1 MNKWRF
7 MEYMDKANYSQKEL
21 AKELGISKNTLNN
34 KLNGRSSFDTAE
46 VKAVCQKLNITDN
59 DDKAEIFLS

>member
-7 MEYMDKANYSQKEL
+7 TEYMERAGYSQRSF

-34 KLNGRSSFDTAE
+34 KLNGRGFFDVEQA
-46 VKAVCQKLNITDN
+46 KLICKKLNIN
-59 DDKAEIFLS
+59 DDADKVKIFLS